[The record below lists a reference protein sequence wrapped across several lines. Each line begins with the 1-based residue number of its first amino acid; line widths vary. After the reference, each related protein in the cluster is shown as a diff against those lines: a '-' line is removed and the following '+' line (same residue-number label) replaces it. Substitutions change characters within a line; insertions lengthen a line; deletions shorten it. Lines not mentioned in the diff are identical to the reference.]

1 MKLCV
6 PIAPSLKALCNTNT
20 SPPTQIC
27 MEQAERFCSCLP
39 KLSALPPGVF
49 GDHGQAAK
57 LQLLS
62 LLSQHR
68 SRLRNTTSSSYF
80 NQGEEPRGITKAPL
94 FRLNSQ
100 LPFHHFISFPQARR
114 FTRCPSSRGAGEM
127 GLCEARLLPCTWPR
141 WHLTAERAHCQPA
154 AGGFICTT

>member
-20 SPPTQIC
+20 SPPTAGLHWNRRRGSAPAAASRSSLRFHQVFLEITDRLQSFSSC
-27 MEQAERFCSCLP
+27 PCCPSTGQGSETPQVRLTSIKERNLEGLP
-39 KLSALPPGVF
+39 
-49 GDHGQAAK
+49 
-57 LQLLS
+57 
-62 LLSQHR
+62 
-68 SRLRNTTSSSYF
+68 
-80 NQGEEPRGITKAPL
+80 

-100 LPFHHFISFPQARR
+100 LPFHRFISFPQARR

-141 WHLTAERAHCQPA
+141 WHLAAERAHCQPA
-154 AGGFICTT
+154 AGGFICMT